1 MFYFSEPPAG
11 LAALPHS
18 GRMTPGSRRRQGQML
33 CFPGCFSAKG
43 LLLCGVT
50 WMLLLLFLLAFTLAV
65 KPDFF
70 SREMVVW
77 GLTCITN
84 EVAAERDGFIKA
96 MSGI

>member
-1 MFYFSEPPAG
+1 
-11 LAALPHS
+11 
-18 GRMTPGSRRRQGQML
+18 
-33 CFPGCFSAKG
+33 
-43 LLLCGVT
+43 
-50 WMLLLLFLLAFTLAV
+50 MLLLLFLLAFTLAV